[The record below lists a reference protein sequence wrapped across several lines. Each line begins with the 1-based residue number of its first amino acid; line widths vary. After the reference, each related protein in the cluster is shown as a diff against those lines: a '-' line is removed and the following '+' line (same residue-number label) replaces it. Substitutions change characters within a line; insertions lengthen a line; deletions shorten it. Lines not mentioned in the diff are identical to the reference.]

1 MAKEKRNYKRE
12 AAIETPARRAARAER
27 LRARRLMIKDGKAK
41 RFDGKDVGHIKAI
54 SRGGTNALSNLEM
67 QDPTAN
73 RSFKRNS
80 KRKLVSEIST
90 KERQGKLK

>member
-1 MAKEKRNYKRE
+1 MAKRDYKRE

-27 LRARRLMIKDGKAK
+27 LRARRLMIKEGKAA

-54 SRGGTNALSNLEM
+54 SRGGNNSLSNLEM
-67 QDPTAN
+67 QDPAKN

-80 KRKLVSEIST
+80 KRQLVSEIST
-90 KERQGKLK
+90 KERKGKRK